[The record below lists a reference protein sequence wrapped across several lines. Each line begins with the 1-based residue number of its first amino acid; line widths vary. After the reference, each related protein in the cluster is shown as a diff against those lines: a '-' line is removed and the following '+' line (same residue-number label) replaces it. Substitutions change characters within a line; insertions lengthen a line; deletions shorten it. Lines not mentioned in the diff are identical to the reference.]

1 MSSKRAFSTKARQ
14 VLEFE
19 IGSYFNNVSI
29 SSYGCT
35 REVWKARD
43 KHLECPP
50 NFTNASA
57 TLSIYALLQG
67 RTRLYAR
74 YARAYLK
81 KSRVKNNDKIRVKKW
96 IMKTKEKRKDR
107 IDETVILR
115 AQFGSIHL
123 ATDCQFNSSFYYRY
137 WWNTRIFPFTK
148 KSHLHRGQWRY
159 YFHLSRVR
167 TIGVAM
173 VTNINFDF
181 LEQKIISIIVVI
193 SPL

>member
-19 IGSYFNNVSI
+19 IGSCFDNVCI

-35 REVWKARD
+35 RKVWKARD
-43 KHLECPP
+43 KLLESPP

-57 TLSIYALLQG
+57 TRSIYALLQG

-167 TIGVAM
+167 ILV
-173 VTNINFDF
+173 
-181 LEQKIISIIVVI
+181 
-193 SPL
+193 SPWLLTLILTFWNRKS

>member
-1 MSSKRAFSTKARQ
+1 MGDALSVPF
-14 VLEFE
+14 
-19 IGSYFNNVSI
+19 IVSCVSL

-43 KHLECPP
+43 KLLECPP

-57 TLSIYALLQG
+57 TRSIYAQLQG

-107 IDETVILR
+107 IDKTVILR

-148 KSHLHRGQWRY
+148 KSYLHRGQWRY
-159 YFHLSRVR
+159 YFYLSRVR
-167 TIGVAM
+167 ILV
-173 VTNINFDF
+173 
-181 LEQKIISIIVVI
+181 
-193 SPL
+193 SPWLLTLILTFWNRKS